1 MKKLILSTAALVAMT
16 LSASAAQ
23 FNLGTGITF
32 GNVLT
37 NAGTISAGNAA
48 AGSLATGQTQQIG
61 TGFSVT
67 GPGPTGTVTAGVG
80 ASVGQAG
87 SVSGAASIGNG
98 AALTSGSSRVLG
110 VGAGIGL
117 KLP

>member
-1 MKKLILSTAALVAMT
+1 MKKFLIASTALIAMT

-32 GNVLT
+32 SNVLT
-37 NAGTISAGNAA
+37 GAATQTQGNAI
-48 AGSLATGQTQQIG
+48 AGSVATGQTQNIG

-67 GPGPTGTVTAGVG
+67 SPAGTTTAGVG

-98 AALTSGSSRVLG
+98 AAVTQGQSQVFGL
-110 VGAGIGL
+110 GAGIGL

>member
-1 MKKLILSTAALVAMT
+1 MKKLLLASAMMFAVTAAD
-16 LSASAAQ
+16 AAQ

-37 NAGTISAGNAA
+37 NAATASTGQAA

-67 GPGPTGTVTAGVG
+67 GPGNIGTTTAGVG

-87 SVSGAASIGNG
+87 SVSGAASVGNG
-98 AALTSGSSRVLG
+98 AAITQGSAQVIG

>member
-1 MKKLILSTAALVAMT
+1 MKKLLLASAMIFAVTAAE
-16 LSASAAQ
+16 AAQ

-37 NAGTISAGNAA
+37 GAATQTQGSAI

-67 GPGPTGTVTAGVG
+67 APGVGTTTAGVG

-87 SVSGAASIGNG
+87 SVSGAASVGNG
-98 AALTSGSSRVLG
+98 SAITAGSSQVFGL
-110 VGAGIGL
+110 GAGIGL

>member
-1 MKKLILSTAALVAMT
+1 MKKLILASAALVALT
-16 LSASAAQ
+16 VSASAAQ

-37 NAGTISAGNAA
+37 NAGTLSAGNAV
-48 AGSLATGQTQQIG
+48 AGSLATGQVQNIG

-67 GPGPTGTVTAGVG
+67 APGVGTTTAGVG

-98 AALTSGSSRVLG
+98 AAVTQGSAQVFG

>member
-1 MKKLILSTAALVAMT
+1 MKKILLASAALVA
-16 LSASAAQ
+16 LASSASAAQ
-23 FNLGTGITF
+23 LNVGTGITF

-37 NAGTISAGNAA
+37 SAGTLSAGNAA

-67 GPGPTGTVTAGVG
+67 GPGPIGTTTAGVG

-98 AALTSGSSRVLG
+98 AAITAGSAQVTG
-110 VGAGIGL
+110 VGAGIGF

>member
-1 MKKLILSTAALVAMT
+1 MRKIILATTALVAMT

-23 FNLGTGITF
+23 FNLGTGVTF

-37 NAGTISAGNAA
+37 GAGTQSAGTAA
-48 AGSLATGQTQQIG
+48 AGSLATGATQQIG

-67 GPGPTGTVTAGVG
+67 APGVGTTTAGVG

-87 SVSGAASIGNG
+87 SVSGAASVGNG
-98 AALTSGSSRVLG
+98 AAVTAGSSRVLG

>member
-1 MKKLILSTAALVAMT
+1 MKKLILSTAALVALT
-16 LSASAAQ
+16 VSASAAQ
-23 FNLGTGITF
+23 FNLGTGVTF

-48 AGSLATGQTQQIG
+48 AGSLATAQTQQIG
-61 TGFSVT
+61 TGFST
-67 GPGPTGTVTAGVG
+67 TSPAGTVTAGVG

-98 AALTSGSSRVLG
+98 AALTQGSAQVIG

>member
-1 MKKLILSTAALVAMT
+1 MKKILLASAALIAMS

-23 FNLGTGITF
+23 FNLGAGVTF

-37 NAGTISAGNAA
+37 GAATQTTGSAI

-67 GPGPTGTVTAGVG
+67 APGVGTTTAGVG

-87 SVSGAASIGNG
+87 SVSGAASVG
-98 AALTSGSSRVLG
+98 TGSAITAGQAQVLG
-110 VGAGIGL
+110 VGAGVGL

>member
-1 MKKLILSTAALVAMT
+1 MRKILLASVALGAMT
-16 LSASAAQ
+16 LSAAAAQ
-23 FNLGTGITF
+23 LNVGSGVTF

-37 NAGTISAGNAA
+37 SAGTLSAGNAA
-48 AGSLATGQTQQIG
+48 AGSLATGQTSQIG

-67 GPGPTGTVTAGVG
+67 GPGPIGTTTAGVG

-87 SVSGAASIGNG
+87 SVSGAASVGNG
-98 AALTSGSSRVLG
+98 AAITAGSSQVI
-110 VGAGIGL
+110 GAGTGIGL

>member
-1 MKKLILSTAALVAMT
+1 MKKLLIASAALVALT
-16 LSASAAQ
+16 VSAQAAQ

-37 NAGTISAGNAA
+37 GAATQTQGNAV

-67 GPGPTGTVTAGVG
+67 APGVGTTTAGVG

-98 AALTSGSSRVLG
+98 SAITAGSARVLG

>member
-1 MKKLILSTAALVAMT
+1 MKRFLISTAALVAMT
-16 LSASAAQ
+16 LSAQAAQ

-37 NAGTISAGNAA
+37 GAATATQGSAI

-67 GPGPTGTVTAGVG
+67 GPGPIGTTTAGVG

-87 SVSGAASIGNG
+87 SVSGAASVGNG
-98 AALTSGSSRVLG
+98 AAVTAGSSRVLG

>member
-1 MKKLILSTAALVAMT
+1 MKKFLVA
-16 LSASAAQ
+16 SAISALMVSQAAAAQ

-32 GNVLT
+32 GSVHT
-37 NAGTISAGNAA
+37 GAATQTQGSAV

-67 GPGPTGTVTAGVG
+67 GPGPIGTTTAGVG
-80 ASVGQAG
+80 ASVGNAA

-98 AALTSGSSRVLG
+98 AAATTGFSNVLG
-110 VGAGIGL
+110 VGAGVGL

>member
-1 MKKLILSTAALVAMT
+1 MRKLIFASAALAAMT

-23 FNLGTGITF
+23 FNLGTGVTF

-48 AGSLATGQTQQIG
+48 AGSLATGQVQSIG

-67 GPGPTGTVTAGVG
+67 GPGPVGTTTAGVG

-87 SVSGAASIGNG
+87 SVSGAASVGNG
-98 AALTSGSSRVLG
+98 AALTQGSAQIIG

>member
-1 MKKLILSTAALVAMT
+1 MKKLFIASTALVAMT

-23 FNLGTGITF
+23 FNLGAGVTF

-37 NAGTISAGNAA
+37 GAATQTQGNAI

-67 GPGPTGTVTAGVG
+67 APGVGTTTAGVG

-98 AALTSGSSRVLG
+98 AAVTAGSAQVLG

>member
-1 MKKLILSTAALVAMT
+1 MKKLLLASAALVAMT
-16 LSASAAQ
+16 AAASAAQ
-23 FNLGTGITF
+23 FNLGTGLTF

-37 NAGTISAGNAA
+37 GAATQTQGSAI

-67 GPGPTGTVTAGVG
+67 GPGPIGTTTAGVG

-98 AALTSGSSRVLG
+98 AAVTAGQAQVFG

>member
-1 MKKLILSTAALVAMT
+1 MRKILLVSAALVAMT

-23 FNLGTGITF
+23 FNLGTGVTF
-32 GNVLT
+32 GNVVT
-37 NAGTISAGNAA
+37 NAGTLSAGSAA

-67 GPGPTGTVTAGVG
+67 GPGPIGTTTAGVG

-87 SVSGAASIGNG
+87 SVSGAASVGNG
-98 AALTSGSSRVLG
+98 AAVTQGSAQVIG

>member
-1 MKKLILSTAALVAMT
+1 MKKLVLASAALVALT
-16 LSASAAQ
+16 ISASAAQ
-23 FNLGTGITF
+23 LNVGTGFTF

-48 AGSLATGQTQQIG
+48 AGSLATGQVQSIG

-67 GPGPTGTVTAGVG
+67 GPGPIGTTTAGVG

-87 SVSGAASIGNG
+87 SVSGAASVGNG
-98 AALTSGSSRVLG
+98 AALTSGSAQVIG
-110 VGAGIGL
+110 VGTGIGL

>member
-1 MKKLILSTAALVAMT
+1 MKKLLLATAVSALMIGQA
-16 LSASAAQ
+16 AAAQ

-37 NAGTISAGNAA
+37 GAATQTQGNAV

-67 GPGPTGTVTAGVG
+67 APGVGTTTAGVG

-98 AALTSGSSRVLG
+98 AAVTAGSARVIG

>member
-1 MKKLILSTAALVAMT
+1 MRKILLASAALVALT
-16 LSASAAQ
+16 VSASAAQ

-37 NAGTISAGNAA
+37 GAAAASQGSAA
-48 AGSLATGQTQQIG
+48 AGSVATGQTQQIG

-67 GPGPTGTVTAGVG
+67 GPGPIGTTTAGVG

-87 SVSGAASIGNG
+87 SVSGAASVGNG
-98 AALTSGSSRVLG
+98 AAVTAGSSRVLG

>member
-1 MKKLILSTAALVAMT
+1 MKKILLASAALVALT
-16 LSASAAQ
+16 VSASAAQ
-23 FNLGTGITF
+23 FNLGTGVTF

-37 NAGTISAGNAA
+37 AAGAQTQGSAV

-67 GPGPTGTVTAGVG
+67 APGVGTTTAGVG

-98 AALTSGSSRVLG
+98 SAITAGSAQVLG

>member
-1 MKKLILSTAALVAMT
+1 MKKLLLASAISALMATSAM
-16 LSASAAQ
+16 AAQ

-37 NAGTISAGNAA
+37 NAATASTGSAA

-67 GPGPTGTVTAGVG
+67 GPGPIGTTTAGVG

-87 SVSGAASIGNG
+87 SVSGAASVGNG
-98 AALTSGSSRVLG
+98 AAITQGSAQVIG

>member
-1 MKKLILSTAALVAMT
+1 MRKIFLVPVALASM
-16 LSASAAQ
+16 LASAEAAQ
-23 FNLGTGITF
+23 FNLGTGLTF
-32 GNVLT
+32 GNVVT

-48 AGSLATGQTQQIG
+48 AGSLATGQTSQIG

-67 GPGPTGTVTAGVG
+67 GPGPIGTTTAGVG

-98 AALTSGSSRVLG
+98 AAATQGSAQVIG

>member
-1 MKKLILSTAALVAMT
+1 MRKFLLASTALLAM
-16 LSASAAQ
+16 LASAQAAQ
-23 FNLGTGITF
+23 LNVGSGFTF
-32 GNVLT
+32 GNVVT
-37 NAGTISAGNAA
+37 NAGTLSAGNAA

-67 GPGPTGTVTAGVG
+67 GPGPIGTTTAGVG

-98 AALTSGSSRVLG
+98 AAVTQGSSQVIG
-110 VGAGIGL
+110 VGIGAGL

>member
-1 MKKLILSTAALVAMT
+1 MKKLLLASAALVALT
-16 LSASAAQ
+16 FSADAAQ

-32 GNVLT
+32 GGVRT
-37 NAGTISAGNAA
+37 GAATQTQGSAV

-67 GPGPTGTVTAGVG
+67 GPGNTGTTTAGVG
-80 ASVGQAG
+80 ASVGNAA

-98 AALTSGSSRVLG
+98 AAATTGFSNVLG
-110 VGAGIGL
+110 VGAGVGL

>member
-1 MKKLILSTAALVAMT
+1 MKKLLLASAALVAMT
-16 LSASAAQ
+16 LSAAAAQ

-37 NAGTISAGNAA
+37 SAATQTQGSAV

-67 GPGPTGTVTAGVG
+67 APIVGTTTAGVG
-80 ASVGQAG
+80 ASVGNAA

-98 AALTSGSSRVLG
+98 AAVTAGHSQVIG
-110 VGAGIGL
+110 VGAGVGL

>member
-1 MKKLILSTAALVAMT
+1 MKKLLIASVALVALT
-16 LSASAAQ
+16 VSASAAQ

-32 GNVLT
+32 DNVVT
-37 NAGTISAGNAA
+37 NAGTISAGQAA
-48 AGSLATGQTQQIG
+48 AGSLATGQVQSIG

-67 GPGPTGTVTAGVG
+67 GPGPTGTTTAGVG

-98 AALTSGSSRVLG
+98 AALTQGSAQVIG

>member
-1 MKKLILSTAALVAMT
+1 MKKLLLASAALFALAT
-16 LSASAAQ
+16 SADAAQ

-32 GNVLT
+32 GGVRT
-37 NAGTISAGNAA
+37 GAATQTQGNAI

-67 GPGPTGTVTAGVG
+67 APGVGTTTAGVG
-80 ASVGQAG
+80 ASVGNAA
-87 SVSGAASIGNG
+87 SISGAASVGNG
-98 AALTSGSSRVLG
+98 AAATTGFSNVLG
-110 VGAGIGL
+110 VGAGVGL

>member
-1 MKKLILSTAALVAMT
+1 MKKILLTSAALVAMT

-23 FNLGTGITF
+23 LNLGTGITF

-37 NAGTISAGNAA
+37 GAATQTQGSAI

-67 GPGPTGTVTAGVG
+67 GPGPIGTTTAGVG

-87 SVSGAASIGNG
+87 SVSGAASVGNG
-98 AALTSGSSRVLG
+98 AAVTAGSSRVLG

>member
-1 MKKLILSTAALVAMT
+1 MKKLFLASIALAAFAVP
-16 LSASAAQ
+16 ASAAQ

-37 NAGTISAGNAA
+37 GAATASQGSAA

-67 GPGPTGTVTAGVG
+67 GPGPIGTTTAGVG

-87 SVSGAASIGNG
+87 SVSGAASVGNG
-98 AALTSGSSRVLG
+98 SAITAGSAQVLG

>member
-1 MKKLILSTAALVAMT
+1 MKKFLLATAALVTLT
-16 LSASAAQ
+16 LSADAAQ
-23 FNLGTGITF
+23 FNLGTGLTF
-32 GNVLT
+32 SNVLT
-37 NAGTISAGNAA
+37 GAATQTQGNAI
-48 AGSLATGQTQQIG
+48 AGSLATGQTQNIG

-67 GPGPTGTVTAGVG
+67 APGVGTTTAGVG

-98 AALTSGSSRVLG
+98 AAVTQGQAQVFGAG
-110 VGAGIGL
+110 VGVGL